1 MLIVILVT
9 TITMNDIKDSITSS
23 YILFNHHGSIL
34 HVSLIIILQFV
45 FSVMQYNNIIPSS
58 HIISYAHKNSYVIK
72 LYSNIFI
79 YAIILCTV
87 SSVIMFLN
95 MSIGNII
102 LSCLNGYITFT
113 ILGFVLDYFNK
124 NNTNSYTRLIEKVS
138 NNIILI
144 DKEDNLSMIYY
155 DNHKWLNT
163 F

>member
-1 MLIVILVT
+1 
-9 TITMNDIKDSITSS
+9 
-23 YILFNHHGSIL
+23 
-34 HVSLIIILQFV
+34 
-45 FSVMQYNNIIPSS
+45 MQYNNIIPSS
-58 HIISYAHKNSYVIK
+58 NIISYAHKNSSMIK
-72 LYSNIFI
+72 LYSNVFI
-79 YAIILCTV
+79 LAIILCTL

-144 DKEDNLSMIYY
+144 DKDNKLGMIYY
-155 DNHKWLNT
+155 DNNKWLNA